1 MSALIAI
8 TRKELTSYFVS
19 PLAYVFLSA
28 FLFLSGVFFLL
39 GLTMTGEASLR
50 VMLSNL
56 AVTLVFVIPLL
67 TMQLF
72 AGEKRAGTLE
82 MLLTAPVPLHA
93 LVIGKWLAAVIL
105 CTLMLAGT
113 VVFPVVLSI
122 YGNPD
127 WGVLFTSYLG
137 LICVVSGFSAAGL
150 FASTLT
156 EDSVAAGMIGIVLLL
171 PFWLFGSFAAITK
184 STWLRQTLEHAA
196 LLPHLKS
203 FSRGILDT
211 ADLAYFA
218 VFTVSFLFLTWRAM
232 ESRRWR

>member
-93 LVIGKWLAAVIL
+93 LVIGKWLASVIL

-218 VFTVSFLFLTWRAM
+218 VFTMSFLFLTWRAM